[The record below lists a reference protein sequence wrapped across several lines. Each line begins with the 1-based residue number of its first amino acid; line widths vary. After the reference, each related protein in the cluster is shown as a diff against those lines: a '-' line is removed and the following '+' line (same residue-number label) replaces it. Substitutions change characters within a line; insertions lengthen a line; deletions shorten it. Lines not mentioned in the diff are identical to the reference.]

1 MDYSNQN
8 NLRYSSCTPLAGA
21 MADDVKAKQ
30 TNGIAKEVSSST
42 DGAVEEPDSSPV
54 SGNCS
59 AYMSDEEGVSRNA
72 EVQTAV
78 TLELFV

>member
-1 MDYSNQN
+1 
-8 NLRYSSCTPLAGA
+8 

-78 TLELFV
+78 TSELFV